1 MFPSTRQN
9 GRLRR
14 LQHRVEV
21 AEVRSQFLRDARPC
35 ERFARVPGS
44 RSGHTG
50 LPCARRDEEMITIIT
65 PLVLG
70 SIVTGGITLLSNPML
85 FRFLTSLR
93 YPEACRDPPA
103 GETDKAEIRL
113 ASEPC
118 GQRSVPA
125 LRKVHLRRNGT
136 AVQKVSERTPE
147 YELEEG
153 RTDAV
158 QVDRHLHWLSVGPM
172 ARAGGQLRHGGAPA
186 QPCVG
191 RAPGR

>member
-1 MFPSTRQN
+1 
-9 GRLRR
+9 
-14 LQHRVEV
+14 
-21 AEVRSQFLRDARPC
+21 LRDARPC
-35 ERFARVPGS
+35 ERFARMPGEI
-44 RSGHTG
+44 R
-50 LPCARRDEEMITIIT
+50 EMMAIIT

-70 SIVTGGITLLSNPML
+70 SIVNGGITLLSNPML

-93 YPEACRDPPA
+93 YPEACRNPPA

-113 ASEPC
+113 ASKEF
-118 GQRSVPA
+118 GQRSAPA

-147 YELEEG
+147 YKLEEG
-153 RTDAV
+153 RTDAAK
-158 QVDRHLHWLSVGPM
+158 VDRPLHWLSAGPM
-172 ARAGGQLRHGGAPA
+172 ARADGQLRHGGAPA